1 MYTKK
6 NGRMTYKSNRRPN
19 FKRYNNFS
27 SKNRNKG
34 NVTQQYNKYLKLA
47 KDTFSAGDR
56 IQAEY
61 YYQFT
66 DHYYRLMVEL
76 GINIDENS
84 SNIDIKNFPSTPEVD
99 KENNSEQETASD
111 ENLQTD
117 LIIARAFKPLPIIF
131 EIAFENFKKFKYI
144 IMFLGKSGKQV
155 LKEATKKW
163 KFNYEEKKS
172 LTNDDSLIIKISN
185 LQKKNG

>member
-19 FKRYNNFS
+19 FKRNNNFS
-27 SKNRNKG
+27 SKGRNKG

-66 DHYYRLMVEL
+66 DHYYRLMQEL
-76 GINIDENS
+76 GINLDEQDNLSEPKEAS
-84 SNIDIKNFPSTPEVD
+84 SENNINEND
-99 KENNSEQETASD
+99 KEIKLSPEEDTETSKD
-111 ENLQTD
+111 ED
-117 LIIARAFKPLPIIF
+117 D
-131 EIAFENFKKFKYI
+131 
-144 IMFLGKSGKQV
+144 V
-155 LKEATKKW
+155 
-163 KFNYEEKKS
+163 
-172 LTNDDSLIIKISN
+172 DDSIESIPFISEPV
-185 LQKKNG
+185 KKKRTRSSK

>member
-19 FKRYNNFS
+19 FKRNSNYTT
-27 SKNRNKG
+27 KGRNKG

-66 DHYYRLMVEL
+66 DHYYRLMLEL
-76 GINIDENS
+76 GINLEDQEASVNAKDTSVENPISKDKEVSIEGDEKLDS
-84 SNIDIKNFPSTPEVD
+84 EQTTEEEVD
-99 KENNSEQETASD
+99 QSIESIPFMSEPVKKKR
-111 ENLQTD
+111 
-117 LIIARAFKPLPIIF
+117 ARTSK
-131 EIAFENFKKFKYI
+131 
-144 IMFLGKSGKQV
+144 
-155 LKEATKKW
+155 
-163 KFNYEEKKS
+163 
-172 LTNDDSLIIKISN
+172 
-185 LQKKNG
+185 

>member
-19 FKRYNNFS
+19 FKRNNNFV
-27 SKNRNKG
+27 SKGRNKG

-47 KDTFSAGDR
+47 KDTFSSGDR

-76 GINIDENS
+76 GINLEDQENS
-84 SNIDIKNFPSTPEVD
+84 EEFKSSDNENSNLEDIKTSLKDESD
-99 KENNSEQETASD
+99 KTELEDVKEEEDDQSIESIPFISE
-111 ENLQTD
+111 
-117 LIIARAFKPLPIIF
+117 PV
-131 EIAFENFKKFKYI
+131 KKKRTRVS
-144 IMFLGKSGKQV
+144 K
-155 LKEATKKW
+155 
-163 KFNYEEKKS
+163 
-172 LTNDDSLIIKISN
+172 
-185 LQKKNG
+185 

>member
-19 FKRYNNFS
+19 FKRNNNYS
-27 SKNRNKG
+27 NKGRNKG

-66 DHYYRLMVEL
+66 DHYFRLMQEL
-76 GINIDENS
+76 GINLEDQDTSIETKDASPENLIS
-84 SNIDIKNFPSTPEVD
+84 EGD
-99 KENNSEQETASD
+99 KEEISNEE
-111 ENLQTD
+111 ENLDSNKTTD
-117 LIIARAFKPLPIIF
+117 
-131 EIAFENFKKFKYI
+131 
-144 IMFLGKSGKQV
+144 
-155 LKEATKKW
+155 
-163 KFNYEEKKS
+163 
-172 LTNDDSLIIKISN
+172 DDVEQSIVI
-185 LQKKNG
+185 

>member
-19 FKRYNNFS
+19 FKRNNNYS
-27 SKNRNKG
+27 SKGRNKG

-66 DHYYRLMVEL
+66 DHYYRIMLEL
-76 GINIDENS
+76 GITLEDHEHSEELKSNDIENEGLE
-84 SNIDIKNFPSTPEVD
+84 D
-99 KENNSEQETASD
+99 
-111 ENLQTD
+111 
-117 LIIARAFKPLPIIF
+117 
-131 EIAFENFKKFKYI
+131 
-144 IMFLGKSGKQV
+144 M
-155 LKEATKKW
+155 
-163 KFNYEEKKS
+163 KKS
-172 LTNDDSLIIKISN
+172 VEDDNEKIELESHKDEDSN
-185 LQKKNG
+185 QSIESVPFISEPVKKKRTRVSK